1 MTGSASFS
9 NWFANRLNKISR
21 AYNGE
26 PSAIFFLGLSRLQT
40 SLLIA
45 SGHASSAL
53 ASASGQDGSVDL
65 SALAGSKRATIGELL
80 MSDGPVFLLYEQLK
94 DIKGSL
100 NEMYDGSI
108 VIVRNNLF
116 EPTEGYPSAARID
129 QLKHESSALIGEED
143 SKKGDCSGCYADV
156 IQMGDEY
163 LVRHIPVHE
172 DLDCIEINLC
182 RETHFTLGSEPGAS
196 PIAVPSAAYLTYRMQ
211 LCMGNAGRPSFAL
224 AKSEQDRSRVL
235 PWLLDACG
243 IAYSAGTEDAQKTA
257 SATAEAEYDGKRLL
271 PLLKK
276 HWGERAKFR
285 QINFYKDPDVSNEMH
300 LVSQG
305 AIADFVTHQAE
316 EALKGSDTYHNAFM
330 TAPTGAGK
338 SLLFQLPAL
347 YLAQKHHVVTLV
359 IEPLKQLMIDQVHN
373 LRRQGVTCVAAI
385 NSDISYQERLEE
397 YERIRTGE
405 TSIIYLSP
413 ELLLASS
420 IDAILNG
427 RTLGLVVIDEVHTV
441 TSWGIDFRPDYWYLG
456 SFLTKLRRQG
466 MRFPTFC
473 LTATAVYG
481 GKDDVVSQSISTL
494 ELENCKIYLG
504 NPRRDDI
511 GFNISVRSKA
521 DFPGPI
527 EEVKTELVCK
537 WIQQSVA
544 ANDHAIVYCPY
555 RSHVDSIIE
564 ALPNM
569 GAKVMGFH
577 AGMQSDY
584 KAIVSNA
591 FKNGSCR
598 ALVSTKAFGMGIDIN
613 DINAIY
619 HYAPTGNL
627 ADYIQEIG
635 RGARK
640 NDLRA
645 TAGIDYFQQD
655 TRYARQLYAMSR
667 FAQWQL
673 REMMGKLYSLY
684 AARPVKSRSM
694 NMLVSPNSF
703 SYLFSDSKDETEMT
717 NRAKGALMMIA
728 QDLEERYNF
737 PVIVVQPKPSYAKQF
752 VCIDSSHEQEMVG
765 KYGAYLK
772 KLSNARA
779 HLENRAGQ
787 NVTRVSDMGAI
798 YLLDMARMWEERF
811 PNQTFVQFKRNL
823 FTGELEGEG
832 GRPFLSPRLSLTIN
846 YNGDFEHASEL
857 FETYMDALTRTLSA
871 LQRAGQ
877 FTSSQFRKALVD
889 ELGED
894 APVPKNVD
902 TLLKALVLPQGSNE
916 HVVKCLFKTVHA
928 SNPNQPTYTVKG
940 KYLVSIESK
949 ARRALNS
956 LKPSKGSSARLF
968 LNPKALGDRYEVAE
982 LLQILDLAAYEI
994 RGGDEPEIF
1003 VRLNDP
1009 HRVQALANDK
1019 HYSNNVLRK
1028 LNDRHDYASQVI
1040 SSFFRT
1046 PMEDVDRWDLIEEY
1060 FLGNDDYVAQALHIG
1075 DDSQEPAEK
1084 KVKFRG
1090 EKKLSLGLTTRI
1102 EPETPMDPRPPFRIW
1117 KNLAPECANSRELAD
1132 LDTLKGLTRGS
1143 NYAMPIDHPTLTVE
1157 STGAELHPMLAW
1169 KDQRVLLFSMARAG
1183 DFEAA
1188 QKTDWRSYLLGQGK
1202 GIEQLAEDIRTEI

>member
-1 MTGSASFS
+1 M
-9 NWFANRLNKISR
+9 
-21 AYNGE
+21 
-26 PSAIFFLGLSRLQT
+26 
-40 SLLIA
+40 
-45 SGHASSAL
+45 
-53 ASASGQDGSVDL
+53 
-65 SALAGSKRATIGELL
+65 
-80 MSDGPVFLLYEQLK
+80 
-94 DIKGSL
+94 
-100 NEMYDGSI
+100 
-108 VIVRNNLF
+108 
-116 EPTEGYPSAARID
+116 
-129 QLKHESSALIGEED
+129 
-143 SKKGDCSGCYADV
+143 
-156 IQMGDEY
+156 
-163 LVRHIPVHE
+163 
-172 DLDCIEINLC
+172 
-182 RETHFTLGSEPGAS
+182 
-196 PIAVPSAAYLTYRMQ
+196 
-211 LCMGNAGRPSFAL
+211 
-224 AKSEQDRSRVL
+224 
-235 PWLLDACG
+235 
-243 IAYSAGTEDAQKTA
+243 
-257 SATAEAEYDGKRLL
+257 
-271 PLLKK
+271 
-276 HWGERAKFR
+276 
-285 QINFYKDPDVSNEMH
+285 
-300 LVSQG
+300 
-305 AIADFVTHQAE
+305 
-316 EALKGSDTYHNAFM
+316 
-330 TAPTGAGK
+330 
-338 SLLFQLPAL
+338 
-347 YLAQKHHVVTLV
+347 
-359 IEPLKQLMIDQVHN
+359 
-373 LRRQGVTCVAAI
+373 
-385 NSDISYQERLEE
+385 
-397 YERIRTGE
+397 
-405 TSIIYLSP
+405 
-413 ELLLASS
+413 
-420 IDAILNG
+420 
-427 RTLGLVVIDEVHTV
+427 
-441 TSWGIDFRPDYWYLG
+441 
-456 SFLTKLRRQG
+456 
-466 MRFPTFC
+466 
-473 LTATAVYG
+473 YG

-511 GFNISVRSKA
+511 GFNIRVRSKA

-956 LKPSKGSSARLF
+956 LKPSKGSSATLF

-1084 KVKFRG
+1084 KVKFHG

-1102 EPETPMDPRPPFRIW
+1102 EPETPWHPRPPFRIW

-1169 KDQRVLLFSMARAG
+1169 KDQRVLLFSMARAVTSRQLRRPTG
-1183 DFEAA
+1183 EATSLGRA
-1188 QKTDWRSYLLGQGK
+1188 RASNSSPRTSRPRSN
-1202 GIEQLAEDIRTEI
+1202 RTVQP